1 MLLKLLLLQYT
12 HVPKLVVLYIE
23 CSSRLWCV
31 TNDSTLYIC
40 EIWVDDTVLVHAV
53 NCWSHALLLLRQIS
67 AYVVVV
73 LEGLAYVVLD
83 LLLLVLWSV
92 YWLVICLTIGNGT
105 CSESVVLTFVNILW
119 GNPAH
124 DFFFALSVGDWV
136 GHIIGQTAGVSCHWL
151 STAVVA
157 TWDLRWSCHA
167 ISAFLLLGMTLLQ
180 EAERILFLRQHGL
193 HVAKL
198 FLESGKHLLWDLEL
212 NSSRVMLNSQCIL
225 T

>member
-12 HVPKLVVLYIE
+12 HVTKLMILYIE
-23 CSSRLWCV
+23 CSSRLWCIA
-31 TNDSTLYIC
+31 NDSTLHIC
-40 EIWVDDTVLVHAV
+40 KIWVDDTVLVHTV
-53 NCWSHALLLLRQIS
+53 NGWSYALLLLRQVS

-73 LEGLAYVVLD
+73 LECLTYVMLD
-83 LLLLVLWSV
+83 LLLLILLSV
-92 YWLVICLTIGNGT
+92 YWLVICLTIGYGAR
-105 CSESVVLTFVNILW
+105 SESIVLTFVNILW

-124 DFFFALSVGDWV
+124 DFLFAMSIGDGV
-136 GHIIGQTAGVSCHWL
+136 GHIISQSTGVPCHWL

-157 TWDLRWSCHA
+157 TRGLSWSSHTI
-167 ISAFLLLGMTLLQ
+167 ISFFLLGMTLLQ
-180 EAERILFLRQHGL
+180 EAERVLFLRQHGL

-198 FLESGKHLLWDLEL
+198 FLECGKHLLWNLEL